1 MQQGNWFI
9 INVTKVEEWTVTK
22 WSSGSD
28 VMWCERD
35 VVGEVLCR
43 RHHHHSGYMY
53 EYARAA
59 AGAVAVSQQQEGF
72 S

>member
-43 RHHHHSGYMY
+43 HHHHSGYMY